1 MTRKPTRGNRV
12 TAVRTPVYPGV
23 VTDCCTAVTGSP
35 GYSWC
40 LVLLYHERIP
50 LLGALNKAILT
61 AELAPI
67 VGDIKFPEGVLLG
80 AAMEST
86 EDLLNLLEGYG
97 LGSAADW
104 FDGAEEKAQD
114 AGEIVA
120 GQIVKICSA
129 AREL

>member
-1 MTRKPTRGNRV
+1 
-12 TAVRTPVYPGV
+12 
-23 VTDCCTAVTGSP
+23 
-35 GYSWC
+35 
-40 LVLLYHERIP
+40 
-50 LLGALNKAILT
+50 
-61 AELAPI
+61 
-67 VGDIKFPEGVLLG
+67 
-80 AAMEST
+80 MEST

-104 FDGAEEKAQD
+104 FDAAEETAQD